1 MSKLF
6 DRQRSLLEPSGQ
18 NTKAFVPSGGRR
30 RHIMAEPS
38 GHAPTKA
45 PFAAY
50 VDYTKD
56 LELFKTEKPYEL
68 YQVEN
73 LARKDTTN
81 VEYELHDISGQLED
95 VRGRESDLQLEKDSF
110 CYMKFPSSIP
120 ISAEEHMIYPY
131 AEEVNELLKG
141 ILKTPHVV
149 CYDVRVSSLH
159 WDTKLPC

>member
-1 MSKLF
+1 
-6 DRQRSLLEPSGQ
+6 
-18 NTKAFVPSGGRR
+18 
-30 RHIMAEPS
+30 MAERS
-38 GHAPTKA
+38 GHAPTEA

-68 YQVEN
+68 YQVDR
-73 LARKDTTN
+73 LARQDATN
-81 VEYELHDISGQLED
+81 VVYELHDISGQLED
-95 VRGRESDLQLEKDSF
+95 VRGRESYLQLEKDSF

-120 ISAEEHMIYPY
+120 ISAEEDMIYPY

-149 CYDVRVSSLH
+149 CYDVRVSPL
-159 WDTKLPC
+159 DLDRNFPVGT